1 MAKRRPE
8 TLLTHGGKAAIA
20 GHDFINP
27 PIVRGSTVLHA
38 SVADMKERSRRYRTD
53 EPGAVNYGLYG
64 TPTHHAL
71 FELLSELE
79 GGYKS
84 WAVPSGLA
92 SCTITMLAFLRAGDH
107 VLVSDSA
114 YGPTRRFCIETL
126 PRYGVQSSFY
136 APAAGRELEAQFR
149 PNTRLLWLESPGSLT
164 FEMQDVRLLVELA
177 RKRGVVT
184 AIDNTW
190 ATPLYF
196 QPLKCGVDV
205 SVHAATKYIC
215 GHSDMLMGTITC
227 TQPAWAPLRQIL
239 FNLGLVVSPED
250 AYIALRGLRSLA
262 ARLRQHRATAE
273 RLIEW
278 LLAQPEVE
286 RILYPALPSDP
297 GYELWKRDMSGAT
310 GLFGIVMK
318 AAGRRRAPERIG
330 RRRSSIRPRVFM
342 GRLRKSVGAGTSRA
356 QRGAVR
362 LRRTLVP
369 DLGRTRRR
377 GRLDRRFEARVCGA
391 TRLLGAPRGSCAGK
405 QAPVWLD
412 YRTSWSFPRRSNRS
426 ARRAGSATRQR
437 AVDGT

>member
-1 MAKRRPE
+1 MAKGKPE
-8 TLLTHGGKAAIA
+8 TVLTHGGKASSA

-71 FELLSELE
+71 FELLTELE

-92 SCTITMLAFLRAGDH
+92 ACTITMLAFLRAGDH

-136 APAAGRELEAQFR
+136 APAAGREIEAQFR

-227 TQPAWAPLRQIL
+227 TQPAWGPLRQIL

-273 RLIEW
+273 RLMQW
-278 LLAQPEVE
+278 LLAQPEVD

-318 AAGRRRAPERIG
+318 QQAGGARLNALVDAVQVFGRGYSWGGYESLLVPVYPDRSVAPCDYE
-330 RRRSSIRPRVFM
+330 
-342 GRLRKSVGAGTSRA
+342 GRLFRISAGLEDADDLIDDLKRGFAALRA
-356 QRGAVR
+356 
-362 LRRTLVP
+362 
-369 DLGRTRRR
+369 
-377 GRLDRRFEARVCGA
+377 C
-391 TRLLGAPRGSCAGK
+391 
-405 QAPVWLD
+405 
-412 YRTSWSFPRRSNRS
+412 
-426 ARRAGSATRQR
+426 
-437 AVDGT
+437 

>member
-84 WAVPSGLA
+84 WAVPSGLT

-107 VLVSDSA
+107 VLVPDSA

-126 PRYGVQSSFY
+126 PRYGVESSFY

-227 TQPAWAPLRQIL
+227 AQPAWAPLRQIL

-262 ARLRQHRATAE
+262 ARLRQHSATAE

-318 AAGRRRAPERIG
+318 QQAGGARLNALVDAVQVFGRGYSWGGYESLLVPVYPER
-330 RRRSSIRPRVFM
+330 SVAPCDYH
-342 GRLRKSVGAGTSRA
+342 GRLFRISAGLEDADDLIDDLKRGFAALRA
-356 QRGAVR
+356 
-362 LRRTLVP
+362 
-369 DLGRTRRR
+369 
-377 GRLDRRFEARVCGA
+377 C
-391 TRLLGAPRGSCAGK
+391 
-405 QAPVWLD
+405 
-412 YRTSWSFPRRSNRS
+412 
-426 ARRAGSATRQR
+426 
-437 AVDGT
+437 

>member
-1 MAKRRPE
+1 MQESSHLARGIDLTMAKRKPE

-38 SVADMKERSRRYRTD
+38 NVADMKERSRRYRTG

-79 GGYKS
+79 GGHQS

-92 SCTITMLAFLRAGDH
+92 SCTMVMLAFLRAGDH
-107 VLVSDSA
+107 MLVSDSA

-126 PRYGVQSSFY
+126 PRFGVEVTFY
-136 APAAGRELEAQFR
+136 APTAGRELEGQFR
-149 PNTRLLWLESPGSLT
+149 PNTRMLWLESPGSLT
-164 FEMQDVRLLVELA
+164 FEMQDVPLLAELA
-177 RKRGVVT
+177 RNRGIIT

-227 TQPAWAPLRQIL
+227 AQQAWAPVRQIC
-239 FNLGLVVSPED
+239 FYMGVAVSPED
-250 AYIALRGLRSLA
+250 AYVALRGLRSLA

-286 RILYPALPSDP
+286 RILYPAIPSDP
-297 GYELWKRDMSGAT
+297 GHQIWKRDMTGAT
-310 GLFGIVMK
+310 GLFGIVLK
-318 AAGRRRAPERIG
+318 QGAGGARLNALVDAVEVFGRGYSWGGYESLLVPVYPER
-330 RRRSSIRPRVFM
+330 SVAPCAVE
-342 GRLRKSVGAGTSRA
+342 GRLFRISAGLEDVDDLIEDLKRGFAALRA
-356 QRGAVR
+356 
-362 LRRTLVP
+362 
-369 DLGRTRRR
+369 
-377 GRLDRRFEARVCGA
+377 C
-391 TRLLGAPRGSCAGK
+391 
-405 QAPVWLD
+405 
-412 YRTSWSFPRRSNRS
+412 
-426 ARRAGSATRQR
+426 
-437 AVDGT
+437 

>member
-1 MAKRRPE
+1 MAKRKTE
-8 TLLTHGGKAAIA
+8 TVLTHGGKAAIA

-71 FELLSELE
+71 FELLTELE

-92 SCTITMLAFLRAGDH
+92 SCTIAMLAFLRAGDH

-136 APAAGRELEAQFR
+136 APAAGAEIEAQFR

-164 FEMQDVRLLVELA
+164 FEMQDVPLLAELA
-177 RKRGVVT
+177 RKRGIVT

-196 QPLKCGVDV
+196 QPLKYGVDI

-215 GHSDMLMGTITC
+215 GHSDMLMGTITSVQG
-227 TQPAWAPLRQIL
+227 TWAPLRETL
-239 FNLGLVVSPED
+239 FNLGLTVSPED
-250 AYIALRGLRSLA
+250 AYVALRGLRSLA

-278 LLAQPEVE
+278 LLTQQEVE
-286 RILYPALPSDP
+286 RILYPALPSDV
-297 GYELWKRDMSGAT
+297 GYHLWKRDMTGAT
-310 GLFGIVMK
+310 GLFGIVLK
-318 AAGRRRAPERIG
+318 PEAGGARLNALVDSVKLFGRGYSWGGYESLLVPVFPERSVAPPAYAGRLFRI
-330 RRRSSIRPRVFM
+330 S
-342 GRLRKSVGAGTSRA
+342 AG
-356 QRGAVR
+356 
-362 LRRTLVP
+362 LEDP
-369 DLGRTRRR
+369 DDLIDDLKHGFAA
-377 GRLDRRFEARVCGA
+377 L
-391 TRLLGAPRGSCAGK
+391 
-405 QAPVWLD
+405 
-412 YRTSWSFPRRSNRS
+412 
-426 ARRAGSATRQR
+426 RAG
-437 AVDGT
+437 